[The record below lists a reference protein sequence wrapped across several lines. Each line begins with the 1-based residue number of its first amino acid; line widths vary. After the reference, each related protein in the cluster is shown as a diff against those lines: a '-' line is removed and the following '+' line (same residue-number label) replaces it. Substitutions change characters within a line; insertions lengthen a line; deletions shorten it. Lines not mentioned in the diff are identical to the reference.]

1 MKKLILAFALVMGFT
16 SASQAGWMVE
26 PYLGWERGDAKND
39 LEGTLSGTAIGA
51 RVAYTLPVLVW
62 LGLDGMYTL
71 TGEVDPDGGSKED
84 AKRTALYA
92 VVGVDFPILVRGWF
106 GYGLMNEWKASFSP
120 ESTFKGDSMKI
131 GVGFT
136 GLPFVSVN
144 FEYIKDKLDEVKSG
158 GMTGDID
165 VENTAYMISV
175 SLPWEF

>member
-1 MKKLILAFALVMGFT
+1 MKKVLLAFALVMGFT

-26 PYLGWERGDAKND
+26 PYLGWERGDLSKD
-39 LEGTLSGTAIGA
+39 TDGTLSGTAIGA

-71 TGEVDPDGGSKED
+71 TGEYDPDGGSKED
-84 AKRTALYA
+84 AKRTSLYA
-92 VVGVDFPILVRGWF
+92 VVGVDFPILVRGWL
-106 GYGLMNEWKASFSP
+106 GYGLLNEWKLDSSP
-120 ESTFKGDSMKI
+120 SAKLKGDSMKI

-144 FEYIKDKLDEVKSG
+144 FEYIKDSFDKYEMNGTTDV
-158 GMTGDID
+158 D